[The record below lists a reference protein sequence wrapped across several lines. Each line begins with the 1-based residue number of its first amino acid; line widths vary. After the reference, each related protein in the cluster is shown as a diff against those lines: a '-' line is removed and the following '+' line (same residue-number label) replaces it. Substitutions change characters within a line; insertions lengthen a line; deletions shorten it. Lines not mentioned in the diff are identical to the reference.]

1 MSFVFFFQS
10 ASVSLKPDRHVIGLC
25 CDRISCGS
33 EKLILN
39 KLKMCHIVLSVTV
52 AVKTLKILQFM
63 VLTF

>member
-10 ASVSLKPDRHVIGLC
+10 ASVSLKPDRHVIGL

>member
-10 ASVSLKPDRHVIGLC
+10 ASVSLKLDRHVIGLC
-25 CDRISCGS
+25 DRISCGS
-33 EKLILN
+33 GKLILN